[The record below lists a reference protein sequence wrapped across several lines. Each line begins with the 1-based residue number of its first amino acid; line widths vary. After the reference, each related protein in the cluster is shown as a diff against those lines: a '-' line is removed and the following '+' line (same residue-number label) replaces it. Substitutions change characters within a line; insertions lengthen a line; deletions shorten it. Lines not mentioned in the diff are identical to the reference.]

1 MAQPIDEVPDWV
13 LCQGCQ
19 RPVYGKRFA
28 RSLQVCPECGRH
40 AALTAEERLDL
51 LADAGSVEPL
61 RFSVTDTDPLGFV
74 DTVPYRDRL
83 AKAQARTGMREAVL
97 CARATIEGHAI
108 VAAVM
113 DFRFL
118 GGSLGCAVGELITLA
133 AEIALRERT
142 PLLLVTASGGAR
154 MQEGAL
160 SLMQMA
166 KTSGALGEL
175 DRAGI
180 LTISLVCD
188 PTFGGVA
195 ASFATLGDVVMAEP
209 GARLG
214 FAGRRVIEQ
223 TIRQSLPDEFQTAEF
238 LLERGFVDMVVP
250 RQRQRQEIG
259 RLLRIAAA
267 APGVPEPPPDGGGVV
282 TEPDLLAEPD
292 AWEHVTQAR
301 SLDRLK
307 CIDYLRLTFTEFQ
320 ELHGDRATGDCAAT
334 LGGTAWLGT
343 QPVMVIGQ
351 QKGHDPSELMRRNFG
366 MPVPAGYRKAARLM
380 RLAEKLRLPVV
391 TIVDTPGAY
400 PGADAEE
407 RGQAVAIAENLRLM
421 MSLTVPVV
429 TVVIG
434 EGGSGGALGLAVA
447 NRVLMFDRSVYSVI
461 SPEGCAA
468 IIWKDGGSAARAA
481 DALCLTARDLLR
493 HGVVDGVLPEPPG
506 GTGSAPLVAAAALG
520 DAIRAGLAELGRLS
534 GPQLAAHRHARFRA
548 IGSPVALRPELS
560 AL

>member
-1 MAQPIDEVPDWV
+1 MDSPDWV
-13 LCQGCQ
+13 LCTGCQ
-19 RPVYGKRFA
+19 RPVFGKRFT
-28 RSLQVCPECGRH
+28 RSLRVCPECGRH
-40 AALTAEERLDL
+40 APLTAEERLDL
-51 LADAGSVEPL
+51 LADPGSVEPL
-61 RFSVTDTDPLGFV
+61 RFSVTSTDPLGFV

-83 AKAQARTGMREAVL
+83 ATAQARTGMREAVL
-97 CARATIEGHAI
+97 CARATIEGHRV

-118 GGSLGCAVGELITLA
+118 GGSLGSAVGELITLA
-133 AEIALRERT
+133 AEIALEERT
-142 PLLLVTASGGAR
+142 PLLIVTASGGAR

-175 DRAGI
+175 DRSGI
-180 LTISLVCD
+180 LTISLVTD

-195 ASFATLGDVVMAEP
+195 ASFATLTDVVMTEP

-238 LLERGFVDMVVP
+238 LLDRGFVDMVVP
-250 RQRQRQEIG
+250 RSRQRPELG
-259 RLLRIAAA
+259 RLLRVATTPAT
-267 APGVPEPPPDGGGVV
+267 PGPVPAHGVV
-282 TEPDLLAEPD
+282 TEPDLLPEPD
-292 AWEHVTQAR
+292 AWAYVTQAR

-307 CIDYLRLTFTEFQ
+307 CVDYLRLAFTDFQ
-320 ELHGDRATGDCAAT
+320 ELHGDRASGDCPAT
-334 LGGTAWLGT
+334 VGGPAWLGT

-351 QKGHDPSELMRRNFG
+351 QKGHDPAELMRHNFG

-391 TIVDTPGAY
+391 TLVDTPGAY

-407 RGQAVAIAENLRLM
+407 NGQAVAIAENLRLM

-429 TVVIG
+429 SVVIG
-434 EGGSGGALGLAVA
+434 EGGSGGALGIAVA

-461 SPEGCAA
+461 GPEGCAA
-468 IIWKDGGSAARAA
+468 IVWKDAAQAPRAA
-481 DALCLTARDLLR
+481 AALCLTARDLLR

-506 GTGSAPLVAAAALG
+506 GTGSAPLVATAALR
-520 DAIRAGLAELGRLS
+520 DAVRAGLAELGSLS
-534 GPQLAAHRHARFRA
+534 GPELRAHRHARFRA
-548 IGSPVALRPELS
+548 FGVPVALAVELT
-560 AL
+560 AA